1 MLIFSRWSMCMAWC
15 GGMVAAFDSRCWGI
29 QSHQGI
35 LFLLVVFLYLIPF
48 FLFVWYVFFS
58 CFFLLLISILI
69 WVVTCNGH
77 GQFLI
82 FLVLAWEFGSHDFG
96 WQAVFDMQL
105 FRIMCSTLFRGRH
118 LCYSPPIDP
127 ATHSISATTPVLFW
141 GIFWWV
147 TPLNVSHWSK
157 GVMHVVIFT
166 INNDVALSDLFLS
179 VHEYWTADWLIG
191 QFRTFH
197 RIFSWAIAKWY

>member
-1 MLIFSRWSMCMAWC
+1 MGLGFVIFGDYSCGLREWSLFIFYFCFSCLVFCLSMLIFSRWSMCMAWC

-96 WQAVFDMQL
+96 
-105 FRIMCSTLFRGRH
+105 
-118 LCYSPPIDP
+118 
-127 ATHSISATTPVLFW
+127 
-141 GIFWWV
+141 
-147 TPLNVSHWSK
+147 
-157 GVMHVVIFT
+157 
-166 INNDVALSDLFLS
+166 
-179 VHEYWTADWLIG
+179 
-191 QFRTFH
+191 
-197 RIFSWAIAKWY
+197 